1 VEPEIVSSLSQNP
14 TVNIPLIML
23 RDAVTVGKFPLSA
36 EQKLQEYQ
44 DILQHLEAIKYMM
57 KLKIRQRRPNSDF
70 LINLKFRN
78 LER

>member
-14 TVNIPLIML
+14 TFIIPLIMF

-44 DILQHLEAIKYMM
+44 NIFQHLEAIK
-57 KLKIRQRRPNSDF
+57 
-70 LINLKFRN
+70 
-78 LER
+78 

>member
-23 RDAVTVGKFPLSA
+23 RDAIAVRIFPLNT

-44 DILQHLEAIKYMM
+44 DILQHLEAIK
-57 KLKIRQRRPNSDF
+57 
-70 LINLKFRN
+70 
-78 LER
+78 